1 MSKTLVFSTSAA
13 RTFLKLPGP
22 VQERLTTAL
31 YKYGR
36 EGSGDVKR
44 MVGTPTVRLRD
55 GDYRVIFDEEETRLV
70 ILAVGHWREIYR

>member
-31 YKYGR
+31 YKY
-36 EGSGDVKR
+36 
-44 MVGTPTVRLRD
+44 
-55 GDYRVIFDEEETRLV
+55 
-70 ILAVGHWREIYR
+70 